1 VEFLHAMVLSFM
13 RVYVYMSVCA
23 VWVWLEVHKERPLD
37 HNEISQQDKYLLHG
51 GQVRFVRND

>member
-1 VEFLHAMVLSFM
+1 MVPTFM
-13 RVYVYMSVCA
+13 HVHVYMSVCA

-37 HNEISQQDKYLLHG
+37 HNEISQQDKYLLYV